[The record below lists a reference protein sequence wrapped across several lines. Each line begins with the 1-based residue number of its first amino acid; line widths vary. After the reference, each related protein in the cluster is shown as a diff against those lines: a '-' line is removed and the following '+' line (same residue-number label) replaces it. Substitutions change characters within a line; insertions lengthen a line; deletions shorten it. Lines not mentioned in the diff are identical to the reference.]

1 MSHLPHRVVGIISNA
16 FSLSYHVFFRFKLC
30 NLLHRHTTQIGTSR
44 VIYLSSIVIVA
55 CGCIWCIVQRYSTFI
70 RYKATCITKW
80 YSHQRQQSVSLTK
93 PMDMNHSNSISTTR
107 RNNSFTRRIVWL
119 TSSNAQSMLITTCW
133 VFCEL
138 GDAMNLSDW
147 QQYCN
152 ILQPRLRW
160 IGYMDSSEDA
170 V

>member
-1 MSHLPHRVVGIISNA
+1 ML
-16 FSLSYHVFFRFKLC
+16 SLSYHVFFRFKLC

-44 VIYLSSIVIVA
+44 VIYVSSIVIFA

-138 GDAMNLSDW
+138 GDAMNLSDC